1 VTSSEVLQLCNKYNV
16 VPELNCTPMRL
27 DIDDVGV
34 LTAVT
39 QYHMPVALGTDAHDA
54 EELVNME
61 LGVIQAQRGWA
72 DPEHVINT
80 WSAEKVEEWLRS
92 GHKQ

>member
-1 VTSSEVLQLCNKYNV
+1 VTSSEVLQLCNKYDV

-39 QYHMPVALGTDAHDA
+39 QYYMPVALALT
-54 EELVNME
+54 LTMQRSWSTWN
-61 LGVIQAQRGWA
+61 LG
-72 DPEHVINT
+72 
-80 WSAEKVEEWLRS
+80 
-92 GHKQ
+92 

>member
-1 VTSSEVLQLCNKYNV
+1 
-16 VPELNCTPMRL
+16 MRL

-39 QYHMPVALGTDAHDA
+39 QYHMPVALGTDSHDA

-72 DPEHVINT
+72 DPDHVIILGALKR
-80 WSAEKVEEWLRS
+80 SRS
-92 GHKQ
+92 GCVVDISNELFHNYLNSINFFGCYK